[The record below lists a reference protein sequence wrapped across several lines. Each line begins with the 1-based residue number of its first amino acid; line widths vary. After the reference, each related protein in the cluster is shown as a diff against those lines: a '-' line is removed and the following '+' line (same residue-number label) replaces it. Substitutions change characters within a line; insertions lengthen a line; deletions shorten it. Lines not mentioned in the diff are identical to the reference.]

1 MFENLTEK
9 LDGIFKRLKGRGR
22 LDEENIQGA
31 LREIRMALLEAD
43 VNFKVVK
50 DFIEDV
56 RVRAVGQEVL
66 ESITPG
72 QQVVKIVHDRLVE
85 LMGGTSSQ
93 LRFGSR
99 IPATIMLV
107 GLQGC
112 GKTTTAVKLAR
123 LVAGQNKKVYLVS
136 ADVYRPAAIEQLR
149 VLGQKI
155 DAGIFDS
162 KGLNDPVTI
171 CVQAVEEARRNGY
184 EVIIVDT
191 AGRLHIDSEM
201 MAELQ
206 QIKDR
211 IHPSEILFVADA
223 MTGQDAVNVAAK
235 FNEQLGID
243 GVIMTKM
250 DGDAR
255 GGAALSLKA
264 VMGKPIKFVGVGE
277 KLAAL
282 EPFYP
287 DRLALRILGMGDVL
301 EVFHPER
308 MTSRILGMGDVLS
321 LVEKAQATVDE
332 KEARELEKKFRK
344 NEFTLEDFRNQLK
357 QIRKMGSLQ
366 DIIGMIPGLGKVKA
380 LKGVVPD
387 EQELVRISAMIDSM
401 TNKERLNYLIIDG
414 QRRKR
419 IALGSGTTVQDVNR
433 LLKNYM
439 EMRKI
444 MKKMTSKEGMK
455 ALRRG
460 NFPFN
465 R

>member
-9 LDGIFKRLKGRGR
+9 LDGIFKRLKGKGR
-22 LDEENIQGA
+22 LDEENVQAA

-43 VNFKVVK
+43 VNFRVVK

-99 IPATIMLV
+99 IPAPIMLV

-123 LVAGQNKKVYLVS
+123 FVAGQKKKVYLVS
-136 ADVYRPAAIEQLR
+136 ADVYRPAAMEQLR

-155 DAGIFDS
+155 GAGIFDA
-162 KGLNDPVTI
+162 KGLDDPVRI

-191 AGRLHIDSEM
+191 AGRLHIDVEM

-206 QIKDR
+206 QIKDG

-235 FNEQLGID
+235 FNELLGID
-243 GVIMTKM
+243 GVIMTKV

-277 KLAAL
+277 KIDA
-282 EPFYP
+282 
-287 DRLALRILGMGDVL
+287 L

-366 DIIGMIPGLGKVKA
+366 DILGMIPGFGRMKA
-380 LKGVVPD
+380 LKGMTPD
-387 EQELVRISAMIDSM
+387 EKELVRISAIIDSM
-401 TNKERLNYLIIDG
+401 TNTERLNYLIIDG

-433 LLKNYM
+433 LLKNYID
-439 EMRKI
+439 MRKI